1 VWIRSVE
8 SLTCGIYDGV
18 VLRNFYIAPNG
29 SVFLYPRD
37 YYDIK
42 SQTAK
47 MQKVQG
53 IPEELKYVLEKIKRN
68 KFFTV
73 NAWEFDQAK
82 NEFIVYVHDIKDESA
97 INDIVGEQLGKNSIR
112 IVHDVEFE
120 STRADVK
127 RQLAVLR
134 KNPEYQIAWIG
145 TITDTTGDYPE
156 KYIELWVYE
165 STQENKKIDNSVIQ
179 GWTIH
184 VYPVS
189 R

>member
-1 VWIRSVE
+1 
-8 SLTCGIYDGV
+8 
-18 VLRNFYIAPNG
+18 
-29 SVFLYPRD
+29 
-37 YYDIK
+37 
-42 SQTAK
+42 
-47 MQKVQG
+47 
-53 IPEELKYVLEKIKRN
+53 
-68 KFFTV
+68 
-73 NAWEFDQAK
+73 
-82 NEFIVYVHDIKDESA
+82 
-97 INDIVGEQLGKNSIR
+97 VGEQLGKKSIR